1 MRLPSKLESCAA
13 KMAAF
18 GEVSKLLRVEV
29 TTLTSDS
36 IICVHD
42 IGGSP
47 KTTWHHD
54 ESGKMWISDP
64 EFLGN
69 FSNSARVWSYGYNSD
84 PSVNMTPSSI
94 AFHANEL
101 LAIIMAGY
109 TVNGVRFDS
118 MLMDVGNPRLIKV
131 FLGRRTD
138 DLHST
143 WARRGHREEGKKT
156 TRAASRVMWLTRS
169 KAVILSLSCPEHFN
183 IRDSIGG
190 IVFLD
195 TVHHGTDSEGVL
207 KAVKTIAAL
216 SLQKGS
222 LKPSW
227 DDTRQYADA
236 VREVNT
242 AFLERLPSELEM
254 LNFIAVRRV
263 ELTVDGSE
271 THKTLVRALSG
282 RPCGF

>member
-1 MRLPSKLESCAA
+1 
-13 KMAAF
+13 MAAF
-18 GEVSKLLRVEV
+18 GEVR
-29 TTLTSDS
+29 
-36 IICVHD
+36 
-42 IGGSP
+42 GSP

-109 TVNGVRFDS
+109 TVNGGGGPTIFIAH
-118 MLMDVGNPRLIKV
+118 G
-131 FLGRRTD
+131 LG
-138 DLHST
+138 
-143 WARRGHREEGKKT
+143 GVIVKK
-156 TRAASRVMWLTRS
+156 LTEI
-169 KAVILSLSCPEHFN
+169 KAVILSLSCPEYFN
-183 IRDSIGG
+183 IRDSISG

-242 AFLERLPSELEM
+242 AFLDRLPTELEM
-254 LNFIAVRRV
+254 LNFIA
-263 ELTVDGSE
+263 TS
-271 THKTLVRALSG
+271 LSDHAPRQAEPWG
-282 RPCGF
+282 CPQA

>member
-1 MRLPSKLESCAA
+1 
-13 KMAAF
+13 
-18 GEVSKLLRVEV
+18 
-29 TTLTSDS
+29 
-36 IICVHD
+36 
-42 IGGSP
+42 
-47 KTTWHHD
+47 
-54 ESGKMWISDP
+54 MWISDP

-109 TVNGVRFDS
+109 TVNGGGGPTIFIAH
-118 MLMDVGNPRLIKV
+118 G
-131 FLGRRTD
+131 LG
-138 DLHST
+138 
-143 WARRGHREEGKKT
+143 GVIVK
-156 TRAASRVMWLTRS
+156 
-169 KAVILSLSCPEHFN
+169 KAVILSLSCPEYFN
-183 IRDSIGG
+183 IRDSISG

-195 TVHHGTDSEGVL
+195 TIHHGTDSEGVL

-242 AFLERLPSELEM
+242 AFLDRLPTELEM
-254 LNFIAVRRV
+254 LNFIA
-263 ELTVDGSE
+263 TS
-271 THKTLVRALSG
+271 LSG
-282 RPCGF
+282 HALRQAEPWGSPQA